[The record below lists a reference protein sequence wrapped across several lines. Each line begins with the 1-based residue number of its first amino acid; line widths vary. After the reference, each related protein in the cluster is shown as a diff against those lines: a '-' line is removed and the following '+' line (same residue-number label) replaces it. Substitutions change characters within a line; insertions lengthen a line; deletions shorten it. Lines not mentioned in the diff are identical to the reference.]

1 MCMVGELKNER
12 GGGELKNGRG
22 GVVRILGVV
31 IGMGMIRRE

>member
-1 MCMVGELKNER
+1 MVGELKNER
-12 GGGELKNGRG
+12 GGGELRNGRG